1 VTCSFSKSLQSSSSA
16 YWKLTKLPILQELTS
31 SNGSKAEYGGHVRS
45 RLRFDCDIECLAGK
59 DESQKTKSQI
69 EEELSFEKLDVA
81 TRLRSSYAV
90 RFKNP
95 EEETKVYSNER
106 SYEEE
111 VVQIATDS
119 IRLRGHRNKRTV
131 FGYDTRF
138 SVPTDKFAEVFPF
151 SSVVRLSTGCAGILV
166 EEKFVLTSAHCV
178 HDGKKYLKGVKKL
191 RVGRISKKKRRGGK
205 NKAGKKKVSKR
216 QAVRKNKKKNNGQ
229 KLKWTRIREIFLP
242 NGWIKQ
248 TKTDDDNVNALEHDY
263 ALLQLKKSV
272 GGQPIKL
279 GLSPEIEEI
288 PGSKRIHFT
297 AYEDAKF
304 APRLYYRSCHV
315 QNQTSHLIYHECD
328 SVRSSAG
335 AGIYVRKYNA
345 VTKKLER
352 RVVGIYSG
360 EQWIDLGGGQTK
372 EYNTGVRLTELKLA
386 QICLWRTGSE
396 GGCDN

>member
-1 VTCSFSKSLQSSSSA
+1 M
-16 YWKLTKLPILQELTS
+16 
-31 SNGSKAEYGGHVRS
+31 
-45 RLRFDCDIECLAGK
+45 
-59 DESQKTKSQI
+59 
-69 EEELSFEKLDVA
+69 
-81 TRLRSSYAV
+81 
-90 RFKNP
+90 
-95 EEETKVYSNER
+95 
-106 SYEEE
+106 
-111 VVQIATDS
+111 
-119 IRLRGHRNKRTV
+119 RTV

-191 RVGRISKKKRRGGK
+191 RVGRISKKKRRGSK
-205 NKAGKKKVSKR
+205 NKSGKKKVSKR
-216 QAVRKNKKKNNGQ
+216 QAVRKKQ
-229 KLKWTRIREIFLP
+229 KEEQRAK
-242 NGWIKQ
+242 
-248 TKTDDDNVNALEHDY
+248 TKMDSNSRDFYTKRLDQAN
-263 ALLQLKKSV
+263 
-272 GGQPIKL
+272 KL

-297 AYEDAKF
+297 AYEDTKF

-335 AGIYVRKYNA
+335 AGMYVRKYNA